1 MMTGFK
7 VEYNLPFI
15 NGMGSNKVKNL
26 CHKKGVN
33 GLG

>member
-15 NGMGSNKVKNL
+15 NGMGSKKVKTF
-26 CHKKGVN
+26 HKKGVN